1 MLSSKALNK
10 MRGSLALFMGEGS
23 ARGPQLRERCD
34 SPCGARETVAG
45 VREQS
50 RGRWGWGG
58 WGEKADRGLNFPA
71 VSGASSDF
79 FRLYVSEASFWLQGR
94 GRVEGNQ
101 MRVGGQMEVIAV
113 VQERGDGNLDKTM
126 AVRMERSWRRH
137 NLVIEWLRWGHR

>member
-1 MLSSKALNK
+1 MGGGEDGERRLTRAWT
-10 MRGSLALFMGEGS
+10 SL
-23 ARGPQLRERCD
+23 
-34 SPCGARETVAG
+34 
-45 VREQS
+45 QS
-50 RGRWGWGG
+50 V
-58 WGEKADRGLNFPA
+58 EPA
-71 VSGASSDF
+71 PIF

-113 VQERGDGNLDKTM
+113 VQERGDGNLDETM